1 MNKSDQTK
9 SMLKEYLKGI
19 KSVHYWKWEKFNS
32 RNSSFLNIRL
42 HGHIVVSP
50 LVALMQSQM
59 EKENW

>member
-9 SMLKEYLKGI
+9 SLLEEYLKGI
-19 KSVHYWKWEKFNS
+19 KSFHYWKWEKFYS

-50 LVALMQSQM
+50 LVALMH
-59 EKENW
+59 ENFNPK